1 MHPLLAS
8 VLLLAPQGLSDAE
21 FDKLSTPLRFERQAW
36 AAIPWTVS
44 VRRARDR
51 AVRDKK
57 PLFLQINTGNPIGF
71 A

>member
-1 MHPLLAS
+1 MTGFLAAAI
-8 VLLLAPQGLSDAE
+8 LLAPQGLSDAE
-21 FDKLSTPLRFERQAW
+21 FEKLSGTLRFERQPW

-44 VRRARDR
+44 IQEARTR
-51 AVRDKK
+51 AVREKK

>member
-1 MHPLLAS
+1 MIKLLATA
-8 VLLLAPQGLSDAE
+8 LLLAPQGLSDAE
-21 FDKLSTPLRFERQAW
+21 YRRLSETLRFENQPW

-44 VRRARDR
+44 IREARAR
-51 AVRDKK
+51 AVREKK